1 MGDFFQVAAKIEV
14 VGIECLFKL
23 PGKAH
28 CPSSTLKLSRRV
40 IRSIIKERRSESPG
54 FQINSSLILELPQ
67 FLVLG
72 QVPNAAGWLAGWGRV
87 EGKGHFL

>member
-1 MGDFFQVAAKIEV
+1 MGDFFQVAAKIDG

-67 FLVLG
+67 FLG
-72 QVPNAAGWLAGWGRV
+72 QVPNAAGWPAGWLAGG
-87 EGKGHFL
+87 G